1 MISSR
6 TLLTCAL
13 MCSMIT
19 NLGCASFWY
28 DLQPSRLHRMNQGP
42 APTLDPE
49 FTQKTRK
56 DSTHLV
62 KQVRSHKKSTI
73 SANQAEVT
81 AISLPVRLQR

>member
-13 MCSMIT
+13 MFSMIT

-28 DLQPSRLHRMNQGP
+28 DLQPYRLQRLNQGP

-49 FTQKTRK
+49 FTQKTRMG
-56 DSTHLV
+56 STQLV
-62 KQVRSHKKSTI
+62 RQVRSQKKTTI
-73 SANQAEVT
+73 SANQAEV
-81 AISLPVRLQR
+81 AGISLPVSTHR

>member
-1 MISSR
+1 MISTR

-28 DLQPSRLHRMNQGP
+28 DLQPYRLQRWNQGP

-49 FTQKTRK
+49 FTQKTTHG
-56 DSTHLV
+56 STQLV
-62 KQVRSHKKSTI
+62 KQVKSQKKTSL

-81 AISLPVRLQR
+81 VISFPLSMNR